1 MTKDGATTNYTY
13 NELNQLT
20 SSKEN
25 KSGKETS
32 NKAYSYDKNGNQTME
47 KDSVTKVTVENTYDV
62 DNRLSTSITTNKE
75 KEVVNQENL
84 YNGNG
89 KRIQKK
95 EGNNVVNYFYQDGVV
110 LYTTDKDGNKTSQN
124 FVGTEGN
131 VIGTTRYDKDGFK
144 YYTYNKDVQGNTTS
158 VVGQDGTSPVA
169 YDYDDFGVTRSIG
182 DSNFF
187 NEICYTGAI
196 YDVSTGLYYIYN
208 EGYVWR

>member
-75 KEVVNQENL
+75 KEVVKQENL

-124 FVGTEGN
+124 FVVTKEN
-131 VIGTTRYDKDGFK
+131 IMGTTRYSTDE
-144 YYTYNKDVQGNTTS
+144 YN
-158 VVGQDGTSPVA
+158 
-169 YDYDDFGVTRSIG
+169 YSI
-182 DSNFF
+182 
-187 NEICYTGAI
+187 
-196 YDVSTGLYYIYN
+196 YIM
-208 EGYVWR
+208 